1 MSIRRFRSQD
11 EIKNAANK
19 VSISRGLE
27 FYHRAARIA
36 GKSCSYSLETMR
48 FYYGDSHDDRRC
60 MLEAY
65 GDGRTVYILAPWT
78 NDRSTLGDS
87 DAQRVCGNI
96 VSMGYVPLIG
106 IWNFKGR
113 VYEEPSFA
121 IDHGVSEATV
131 RDLLQEFSQEAVYR
145 ITPDHAESLGRE
157 SLGQAD

>member
-1 MSIRRFRSQD
+1 
-11 EIKNAANK
+11 
-19 VSISRGLE
+19 
-27 FYHRAARIA
+27 
-36 GKSCSYSLETMR
+36 
-48 FYYGDSHDDRRC
+48 

-96 VSMGYVPLIG
+96 VSMGHARLVG

-131 RDLLQEFSQEAVYR
+131 RGLQEFSQEAVCR